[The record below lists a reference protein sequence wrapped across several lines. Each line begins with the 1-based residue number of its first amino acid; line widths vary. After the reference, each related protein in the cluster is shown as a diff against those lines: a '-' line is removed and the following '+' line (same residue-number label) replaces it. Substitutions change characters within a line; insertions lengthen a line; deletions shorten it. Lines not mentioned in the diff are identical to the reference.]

1 MFTFIRATCAHRF
14 AAGGPRHR
22 FAPALARLAARS
34 AAGLALALGTA
45 LGGAGAAFA
54 AQANAAIPVVAAEN
68 FYGDVVKQIGGSHVD
83 VTSILSNPD
92 QDPHLFEASPKT
104 ARALQ
109 NARVV
114 VYNGADYDPW
124 MTKLLSATNS
134 GKNGGKPG
142 STRTTIVAAD
152 LVGKKAGDNPHLWYD
167 PKTMPTVARA
177 VSAALGAADPAH
189 KSVYDANLATFLASL
204 QPVDAKVAALRSRY
218 KGQPVTATEPVFGYM
233 SDAIGLDMRN
243 LRFQLAAMNDTEA
256 SASDIAAFERDL
268 RERRVRVLIYNSQ
281 ATEALTRRM
290 LALAQQSKV
299 PSVSVTETQPAG
311 VNFQQWMLTQ
321 LDALDKALSASASTQ
336 TPAQH

>member
-1 MFTFIRATCAHRF
+1 M
-14 AAGGPRHR
+14 
-22 FAPALARLAARS
+22 LAISGAKLRTRSRLAQA
-34 AAGLALALGTA
+34 AATLTFTTLAAIAGLLGPA
-45 LGGAGAAFA
+45 RA
-54 AQANAAIPVVAAEN
+54 AQADTAIPVVAAEN
-68 FYGDVVKQIGGSHVD
+68 FYGDVVKQIGGANVS

-109 NARVV
+109 HARVV

-124 MTKLLSATNS
+124 MSKLLGATQ
-134 GKNGGKPG
+134 GGQ
-142 STRTTIVAAD
+142 RTTIVAAD

-167 PKTMPTVARA
+167 PQTMPAVARA

-189 KSVYDANLATFLASL
+189 KSVYDANLATFLGSL
-204 QPVDAKVAALRSRY
+204 KPIDAKVAALRAQY
-218 KGQPVTATEPVFGYM
+218 KGVPVTATEPVFGYM

-268 RERRVRVLIYNSQ
+268 RERRVHVLIYNSQ

-290 LALAQQSKV
+290 LGLAQQSKV
-299 PSVSVTETQPAG
+299 PTVSVTETQPAG
-311 VNFQQWMLTQ
+311 VNFQQWMLAQ
-321 LDALDKALSASASTQ
+321 LDALGKAL
-336 TPAQH
+336 AQH

>member
-1 MFTFIRATCAHRF
+1 MITFSRANCA
-14 AAGGPRHR
+14 PRVATTGAR
-22 FAPALARLAARS
+22 ASITLARLAG
-34 AAGLALALGTA
+34 GLALALVGA
-45 LGGAGAAFA
+45 FGGASAAVA
-54 AQANAAIPVVAAEN
+54 AQAGSAAIPVVAAEN
-68 FYGDVVKQIGGSHVD
+68 FYGDVVKQIGGNYVD

-124 MTKLLSATNS
+124 MTKLLGATGSAGKS
-134 GKNGGKPG
+134 GAN
-142 STRTTIVAAD
+142 RTTIVAAD

-167 PKTMPTVARA
+167 PKTMPAVARA

-204 QPVDAKVAALRSRY
+204 QPVDAKVAALRAHY
-218 KGQPVTATEPVFGYM
+218 HGQPVTATEPVFGYM

-243 LRFQLAAMNDTEA
+243 LRFQLATMNDTEA

-290 LALAQQSKV
+290 LALAKQSKV

-311 VNFQQWMLTQ
+311 VNFQQWMLAQ
-321 LDALDKALSASASTQ
+321 LDSLDKALAAGT
-336 TPAQH
+336 AGQH

>member
-1 MFTFIRATCAHRF
+1 M
-14 AAGGPRHR
+14 
-22 FAPALARLAARS
+22 LAISGAKLRTRSRLAQA
-34 AAGLALALGTA
+34 AATLTFTTLAAIAGLLGPA
-45 LGGAGAAFA
+45 RA
-54 AQANAAIPVVAAEN
+54 AQADTAIPVVAAEN
-68 FYGDVVKQIGGSHVD
+68 FYGDVVKQIGGANVS

-109 NARVV
+109 HARVV

-124 MTKLLSATNS
+124 MSKLLGATQ
-134 GKNGGKPG
+134 GGQ
-142 STRTTIVAAD
+142 RATIVAAD

-167 PKTMPTVARA
+167 PQTMPAVARA

-189 KSVYDANLATFLASL
+189 KSVYDANLATFLGSL
-204 QPVDAKVAALRSRY
+204 KPIDAKVAALRAQY
-218 KGQPVTATEPVFGYM
+218 KGMPVTATEPVFGYM

-268 RERRVRVLIYNSQ
+268 RERRVHVLIYNSQ

-290 LALAQQSKV
+290 LGLAQQSKV
-299 PSVSVTETQPAG
+299 PTVSVTETQPAG

-321 LDALDKALSASASTQ
+321 LDALGKAL
-336 TPAQH
+336 AQH

>member
-1 MFTFIRATCAHRF
+1 MPAITRA
-14 AAGGPRHR
+14 
-22 FAPALARLAARS
+22 ARLPGRLVLAAITLKRAARPAM
-34 AAGLALALGTA
+34 AAWLALGA
-45 LGGAGAAFA
+45 LAGALLGPCA
-54 AQANAAIPVVAAEN
+54 AAHAADAPGATLPVVAAEN
-68 FYGDVVKQIGGSHVD
+68 FYGDVVKQIGGAYVS

-109 NARVV
+109 HARLV

-124 MTKLLSATNS
+124 MTKLLSATGS
-134 GKNGGKPG
+134 GGGQ
-142 STRTTIVAAD
+142 RTIVVAAD

-167 PKTMPTVARA
+167 PRTMPAVARA
-177 VSAALGAADPAH
+177 VSAALGTADPAH
-189 KSVYDANLATFLASL
+189 KSVYDANLAAFLGSL
-204 QPVDAKVAALRSRY
+204 KPIDDKIAALRAQY

-243 LRFQLAAMNDTEA
+243 LRFQMATMNDTEA

-290 LALAQQSKV
+290 LGIAQQSKV
-299 PSVSVTETQPAG
+299 PALSVTETQPAG
-311 VNFQQWMLTQ
+311 VSFQQWMLGQ
-321 LDALDKALSASASTQ
+321 LDALAKAL
-336 TPAQH
+336 AQK

>member
-1 MFTFIRATCAHRF
+1 M
-14 AAGGPRHR
+14 
-22 FAPALARLAARS
+22 LAISGAKLRTRSRLAQA
-34 AAGLALALGTA
+34 AATLTFTTLAAVAGLLGPA
-45 LGGAGAAFA
+45 RA
-54 AQANAAIPVVAAEN
+54 AQADTAIPVVAAEN
-68 FYGDVVKQIGGSHVD
+68 FYGDVVKQIGGANVS

-109 NARVV
+109 HARVV

-124 MTKLLSATNS
+124 MSKLLGATQ
-134 GKNGGKPG
+134 GGQ
-142 STRTTIVAAD
+142 RTTIVAAD

-167 PKTMPTVARA
+167 PQTMPAVARA

-189 KSVYDANLATFLASL
+189 KSVYDANLATFLGSL
-204 QPVDAKVAALRSRY
+204 KPIDAKVAALRAQY
-218 KGQPVTATEPVFGYM
+218 KGVPVTATEPVFGYM

-268 RERRVRVLIYNSQ
+268 RERRVHVLIYNSQ

-290 LALAQQSKV
+290 LGLAQQSKV
-299 PSVSVTETQPAG
+299 PTVSVTETQPAG

-321 LDALDKALSASASTQ
+321 LDALGKAL
-336 TPAQH
+336 AQH

>member
-1 MFTFIRATCAHRF
+1 MITFSRANCTPR
-14 AAGGPRHR
+14 AATTGARR
-22 FAPALARLAARS
+22 RVTLARLAG
-34 AAGLALALGTA
+34 GLALALVGA
-45 LGGAGAAFA
+45 IGGANAALA
-54 AQANAAIPVVAAEN
+54 AQAGSATIPVVAAEN
-68 FYGDVVKQIGGSHVD
+68 FYGDVVKQIGGNYVD

-124 MTKLLSATNS
+124 MSKLLGATGA
-134 GKNGGKPG
+134 GKNGT
-142 STRTTIVAAD
+142 SRTTIVAAD

-167 PKTMPTVARA
+167 PKTMPAVARA

-204 QPVDAKVAALRSRY
+204 QPVDAKVAALRARY
-218 KGQPVTATEPVFGYM
+218 QGQPVTATEPVFGYM

-290 LALAQQSKV
+290 LALAKQSKV

-311 VNFQQWMLTQ
+311 VNFQQWMLAQ
-321 LDALDKALSASASTQ
+321 LDSLDKALAAGT
-336 TPAQH
+336 AGQH